1 MQAHEM
7 LAAPKQEF
15 PSRGTLNGAQ
25 LQKTPRASRLPG
37 SVGTP
42 NPSSSSSVPCLHH
55 TFALPESYH
64 TKHEAQV
71 QGLLLHIHVA
81 VTLASQGQVG
91 VSPSLL
97 HYVCLGRKRGAYD
110 PARLSVV
117 STSL

>member
-1 MQAHEM
+1 M

-55 TFALPESYH
+55 TFALPESYNTN
-64 TKHEAQV
+64 TKHKYRV
-71 QGLLLHIHVA
+71 CFYIYTLL
-81 VTLASQGQVG
+81 
-91 VSPSLL
+91 SPW
-97 HYVCLGRKRGAYD
+97 
-110 PARLSVV
+110 PARVR
-117 STSL
+117 